1 MTYREFGEKYL
12 TPPERE
18 RYFNNVL
25 KEKDDRFVLHIK
37 SIDEH
42 KPRGKCFFCDTF
54 GFSESAEGF
63 VYWNIIELKILKTFD
78 TIM

>member
-25 KEKDDRFVLHIK
+25 KEDDMFVLHIK

-42 KPRGKCFFCDTF
+42 KPRRKCFFCDTF
-54 GFSESAEGF
+54 RFSESAEGF
-63 VYWNIIELKILKTFD
+63 MYWNSIELKILKTFD
-78 TIM
+78 TTM